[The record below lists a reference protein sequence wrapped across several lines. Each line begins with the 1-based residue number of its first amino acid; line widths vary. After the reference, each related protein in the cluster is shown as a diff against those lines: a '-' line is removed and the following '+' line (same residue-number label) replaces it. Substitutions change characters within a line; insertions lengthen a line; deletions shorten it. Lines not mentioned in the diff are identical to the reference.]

1 MDITDIDFNL
11 FEKKLIDGVLSYQA
25 KFSVKVIFGAQD
37 GVLKFETTSQ
47 GKVVGKTIIDFT
59 NTKYY

>member
-11 FEKKLIDGVLSYQA
+11 FEKKLIDGLLSYQA
-25 KFSVKVIFGAQD
+25 EFSVKVIFGAQD

-47 GKVVGKTIIDFT
+47 GKVVGKTTIDFT